1 MYSFP
6 ENLKRIR
13 KKRGMSQE
21 ALAKR
26 LGISQRSVSHY
37 EENTRYP
44 AIDRIYDIARV
55 LDVPI
60 EELIS
65 EH

>member
-6 ENLKRIR
+6 DNLKRIR
-13 KKRGMSQE
+13 KKRGMSQKS
-21 ALAKR
+21 LAQR
-26 LGISQRSVSHY
+26 LGISQRSISHY

-44 AIDRIYDIARV
+44 SIDRIYDIARV

-60 EELIS
+60 EELVS